1 MEKPAPVAA
10 TTTEKKDETTDDT
23 DFRQEVM
30 DAWKKTFEEEE
41 NQQEAL
47 DMAQKALEIV
57 IQEELSPWNRFLEQH
72 TPNGV

>member
-1 MEKPAPVAA
+1 MEKPVAA
-10 TTTEKKDETTDDT
+10 VTTTTEKKDETADDT
-23 DFRQEVM
+23 DFRKEVI

-47 DMAQKALEIV
+47 DIAQKALDIV